1 MKTLELADVGRLPEE
16 LKSGETIE
24 LTDAGKVVAQ
34 VVPARQQTTEERID
48 ELAAQGLVTKG
59 TGKLP
64 DWFFTE
70 PLPKSESGSLLE
82 QLLADRRKN
91 DW

>member
-1 MKTLELADVGRLPEE
+1 VSDYTWKM
-16 LKSGETIE
+16 
-24 LTDAGKVVAQ
+24 TDK
-34 VVPARQQTTEERID
+34 VVPAREQTMEERVD

-64 DWFFTE
+64 DWFFTDR
-70 PLPKSESGSLLE
+70 PPKFESGSVVE
-82 QLLADRRKN
+82 QLLADRRKT

>member
-1 MKTLELADVGRLPEE
+1 MKTLELADLNRLPEE

-24 LTDAGKVVAQ
+24 LVESGKVVAQ
-34 VVPARQQTTEERID
+34 VVPARKQTIEERID
-48 ELAAQGLVTKG
+48 ELARQGKVTKG

-70 PLPKSESGSLLE
+70 PLPKSKSGSVLE